1 MEPDDIERQII
12 ELIAKRKKLDPSAV
26 TLDTAFADI
35 GVDSLDAIELVFT
48 FEDTFNISVP
58 DEAVQQVKTVR
69 DVVDAVRMVAAGRTA
84 EPS

>member
-69 DVVDAVRMVAAGRTA
+69 DVVDAVRMVVAGRTA